1 MRKIIKTE
9 NAPKAIGT
17 YSQGTVFNNLVFT
30 SGQICLNPENG
41 KLMNDSFKME
51 VRQVLTNLNGV
62 LAEGG
67 SRLDKIL
74 KLTVYLTDLSQ
85 FSELN
90 EVFTEYFPK
99 DPPARSA
106 VEVSALPMN
115 VKVEI
120 EAIGSI

>member
-1 MRKIIKTE
+1 MRKLIKTE

-17 YSQGTVFNNLVFT
+17 YSQGTIFNNLVFT

-67 SRLDKIL
+67 SGLDKIL

-90 EVFTEYFPK
+90 EVFTEYFTK
-99 DPPARSA
+99 NPPARST

-115 VKVEI
+115 VNVEI
-120 EAIGSI
+120 EAIGLI

>member
-1 MRKIIKTE
+1 MRKIIQTD

-41 KLMNDSFKME
+41 ELMNDTFKNE
-51 VRQVLTNLNGV
+51 VRQVLTNLKCV
-62 LAEGG
+62 LSEGG
-67 SRLDKIL
+67 SGLDKIL
-74 KLTVYLTDLSQ
+74 KLTVYITDLSL

-90 EVFTEYFPK
+90 EVFVDFFPVN
-99 DPPARSA
+99 PPARSA

-120 EAIGSI
+120 EAIGII